1 MVTTVTMS
9 TDVHNKLQQIYAALR
24 ENGRQEHE
32 WVFDRTFVRVLWQ
45 KCQIP
50 EELIEKH
57 GKLLAE
63 HEELLG
69 MSMMAQEKVDM
80 FEKLHTLQQQKPD
93 LTVCVDGTSVN
104 VNLEAWKERLATAN
118 QKLLICK
125 VAVNQLV
132 QDVRAKLFQ
141 KMLQQP

>member
-1 MVTTVTMS
+1 MVTSVSMTA
-9 TDVHNKLQQIYAALR
+9 DVQHKLQQIYAALR

-32 WVFDRTFVRVLWQ
+32 WVFDRTFVSVLWQ

-69 MSMMAQEKVDM
+69 MNMMAQEKIDILD
-80 FEKLHTLQQQKPD
+80 KLKTHQQQKPD
-93 LTVCVDGTSVN
+93 LTLYVDGSSVE
-104 VNLEAWKERLATAN
+104 VNLDFWKERLAFAN
-118 QKLLICK
+118 QHLLICK
-125 VAVNQLV
+125 LAINQLV
-132 QDVRAKLFQ
+132 SDVRAKLFE
-141 KMLQQP
+141 KLLQQA

>member
-1 MVTTVTMS
+1 MS

-32 WVFDRTFVRVLWQ
+32 WVFDRTFVSVLWQ

-69 MSMMAQEKVDM
+69 MIMTAQEKIDILD
-80 FEKLHTLQQQKPD
+80 KLKTLQQQKLD
-93 LTVCVDGTSVN
+93 LTLHVDGKSVE
-104 VNLEAWKERLATAN
+104 VNLDHWKQRLASAN
-118 QKLLICK
+118 QHLLICK
-125 VAVNQLV
+125 LAINQLV
-132 QDVRAKLFQ
+132 HDVRAQLFQ
-141 KMLQQP
+141 NMLQQ